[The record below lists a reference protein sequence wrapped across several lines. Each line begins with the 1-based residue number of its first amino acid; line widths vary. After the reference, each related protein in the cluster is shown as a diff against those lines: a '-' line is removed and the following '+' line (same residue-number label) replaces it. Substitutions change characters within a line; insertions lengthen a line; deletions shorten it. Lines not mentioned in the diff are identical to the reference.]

1 MPKPAAPAPPVLVV
15 HKPAAPPPPK
25 PAPEPA
31 PTPVVTPPPAQ
42 PKVVARPTYHA
53 MTRKPVE
60 HHISPVTFTLMT
72 AAPAVLAI
80 VALRP
85 R

>member
-1 MPKPAAPAPPVLVV
+1 MRPAPAPP
-15 HKPAAPPPPK
+15 APK
-25 PAPEPA
+25 PAPKPVPKPVAQPPA
-31 PTPVVTPPPAQ
+31 PPAPAPPRVIPVVV
-42 PKVVARPTYHA
+42 PKKPVARPTYHA
-53 MTRKPVE
+53 ATRKPVE
-60 HHISPVTFTLMT
+60 RHISPVTFTLMT

>member
-1 MPKPAAPAPPVLVV
+1 MTAPAPP
-15 HKPAAPPPPK
+15 
-25 PAPEPA
+25 
-31 PTPVVTPPPAQ
+31 PPPA
-42 PKVVARPTYHA
+42 PKKPVARPSYHA
-53 MTRKPVE
+53 AARKPVE

-80 VALRP
+80 IALRP

>member
-1 MPKPAAPAPPVLVV
+1 MVT
-15 HKPAAPPPPK
+15 PPPPK
-25 PAPEPA
+25 P
-31 PTPVVTPPPAQ
+31 
-42 PKVVARPTYHA
+42 VARPAYHA
-53 MTRKPVE
+53 PSRKPAE
-60 HHISPVTFTLMT
+60 HRISPVTFTLLT

>member
-1 MPKPAAPAPPVLVV
+1 MVASPTPKP
-15 HKPAAPPPPK
+15 
-25 PAPEPA
+25 
-31 PTPVVTPPPAQ
+31 
-42 PKVVARPTYHA
+42 VARPAYRA
-53 MTRKPVE
+53 ATRKPEE
-60 HHISPVTFTLMT
+60 HHISPVTFTLLT

>member
-1 MPKPAAPAPPVLVV
+1 MPRPAYRTEA
-15 HKPAAPPPPK
+15 
-25 PAPEPA
+25 
-31 PTPVVTPPPAQ
+31 
-42 PKVVARPTYHA
+42 
-53 MTRKPVE
+53 RKPVE
-60 HHISPVTFTLMT
+60 HHISPVTFTLLT

>member
-1 MPKPAAPAPPVLVV
+1 MPKPPVPAPPPRVY
-15 HKPAAPPPPK
+15 KAPAPPPPK
-25 PAPEPA
+25 PAPEPT
-31 PTPVVTPPPAQ
+31 PPPVVTPSPA
-42 PKVVARPTYHA
+42 PKPVARPSYHA
-53 MTRKPVE
+53 PARKPAE
-60 HHISPVTFTLMT
+60 RHISPVTFTLMT

>member
-1 MPKPAAPAPPVLVV
+1 MPAPP
-15 HKPAAPPPPK
+15 KPVPPPPLQVK
-25 PAPEPA
+25 APD
-31 PTPVVTPPPAQ
+31 PVVTPPPPPPP
-42 PKVVARPTYHA
+42 PKKPVARPAYHTAA
-53 MTRKPVE
+53 MKRPE

-72 AAPAVLAI
+72 SAPAVLAI

>member
-1 MPKPAAPAPPVLVV
+1 MARPAYHSTVRKPA
-15 HKPAAPPPPK
+15 
-25 PAPEPA
+25 
-31 PTPVVTPPPAQ
+31 
-42 PKVVARPTYHA
+42 
-53 MTRKPVE
+53 E

>member
-1 MPKPAAPAPPVLVV
+1 MPAPP
-15 HKPAAPPPPK
+15 KPVPPPPLQVK
-25 PAPEPA
+25 APD
-31 PTPVVTPPPAQ
+31 PVVTPPPPP
-42 PKVVARPTYHA
+42 PKKPVARPAYHTA
-53 MTRKPVE
+53 AVKRPE

>member
-1 MPKPAAPAPPVLVV
+1 M
-15 HKPAAPPPPK
+15 APPP
-25 PAPEPA
+25 AI
-31 PTPVVTPPPAQ
+31 Q
-42 PKVVARPTYHA
+42 PVARPRYRTPA
-53 MTRKPVE
+53 RKPVE
-60 HHISPVTFTLMT
+60 HHVSPVTFTLLT

>member
-1 MPKPAAPAPPVLVV
+1 MPEPA
-15 HKPAAPPPPK
+15 PK
-25 PAPEPA
+25 PAPKPVPKPPA
-31 PTPVVTPPPAQ
+31 PPAPPEVITAAA
-42 PKVVARPTYHA
+42 PKKPVARPMYHA
-53 MTRKPVE
+53 AARKPVE

-72 AAPAVLAI
+72 VTPAVLAI

>member
-1 MPKPAAPAPPVLVV
+1 MVTPP
-15 HKPAAPPPPK
+15 PPPPPPK
-25 PAPEPA
+25 KP
-31 PTPVVTPPPAQ
+31 
-42 PKVVARPTYHA
+42 VARPAYHTAA
-53 MTRKPVE
+53 MKRPE

>member
-1 MPKPAAPAPPVLVV
+1 MKMKP
-15 HKPAAPPPPK
+15 
-25 PAPEPA
+25 
-31 PTPVVTPPPAQ
+31 
-42 PKVVARPTYHA
+42 VARPAYHA
-53 MTRKPVE
+53 ATRKPQE

>member
-1 MPKPAAPAPPVLVV
+1 M
-15 HKPAAPPPPK
+15 
-25 PAPEPA
+25 
-31 PTPVVTPPPAQ
+31 TPPPAP
-42 PKVVARPTYHA
+42 PKVVARPSYHA
-53 MTRKPVE
+53 MSRKPVE

>member
-1 MPKPAAPAPPVLVV
+1 METPPAPPPK
-15 HKPAAPPPPK
+15 KP
-25 PAPEPA
+25 
-31 PTPVVTPPPAQ
+31 
-42 PKVVARPTYHA
+42 VARPAYRTA
-53 MTRKPVE
+53 AAKKVE

>member
-15 HKPAAPPPPK
+15 HKPAAPPPE

-31 PTPVVTPPPAQ
+31 PTPVVTPPPAP
-42 PKVVARPTYHA
+42 PKVVARPSYHA
-53 MTRKPVE
+53 MARKPVE

>member
-1 MPKPAAPAPPVLVV
+1 MKAPAPAVTP
-15 HKPAAPPPPK
+15 PAPPPKK
-25 PAPEPA
+25 P
-31 PTPVVTPPPAQ
+31 
-42 PKVVARPTYHA
+42 VARPAYRTA
-53 MTRKPVE
+53 AAKRPE
-60 HHISPVTFTLMT
+60 HHISPVIFTLMT

>member
-1 MPKPAAPAPPVLVV
+1 M
-15 HKPAAPPPPK
+15 
-25 PAPEPA
+25 
-31 PTPVVTPPPAQ
+31 
-42 PKVVARPTYHA
+42 ARPAYHA
-53 MTRKPVE
+53 AARKPVE

-80 VALRP
+80 VALRS

>member
-1 MPKPAAPAPPVLVV
+1 MIPAAAP
-15 HKPAAPPPPK
+15 KKAI
-25 PAPEPA
+25 
-31 PTPVVTPPPAQ
+31 
-42 PKVVARPTYHA
+42 ARPAYHA
-53 MTRKPVE
+53 AARKPVE
-60 HHISPVTFTLMT
+60 RHISPVTFTLMT

>member
-1 MPKPAAPAPPVLVV
+1 MHRAPAPP
-15 HKPAAPPPPK
+15 PPPP
-25 PAPEPA
+25 APA
-31 PTPVVTPPPAQ
+31 PTPPAPK
-42 PKVVARPTYHA
+42 PKVPRPAYHPTA
-53 MTRKPVE
+53 AHKPAE

>member
-1 MPKPAAPAPPVLVV
+1 PP
-15 HKPAAPPPPK
+15 PAPPPPA
-25 PAPEPA
+25 PAPA
-31 PTPVVTPPPAQ
+31 PK
-42 PKVVARPTYHA
+42 PKPVARPSYHTPA
-53 MTRKPVE
+53 RKPVE

>member
-1 MPKPAAPAPPVLVV
+1 MAIQAAAPKKA
-15 HKPAAPPPPK
+15 
-25 PAPEPA
+25 
-31 PTPVVTPPPAQ
+31 
-42 PKVVARPTYHA
+42 VARPHYQA
-53 MTRKPVE
+53 AARKPIE

-80 VALRP
+80 IALRP

>member
-1 MPKPAAPAPPVLVV
+1 M
-15 HKPAAPPPPK
+15 
-25 PAPEPA
+25 
-31 PTPVVTPPPAQ
+31 TPPPA
-42 PKVVARPTYHA
+42 PKPVARPAYH
-53 MTRKPVE
+53 TPSRKPPA

>member
-1 MPKPAAPAPPVLVV
+1 MPAPP
-15 HKPAAPPPPK
+15 KPVAPPPLQVK
-25 PAPEPA
+25 LPA
-31 PTPVVTPPPAQ
+31 PVVTPPPPP
-42 PKVVARPTYHA
+42 PKKPVARPAYRTA
-53 MTRKPVE
+53 AAKRPE

>member
-1 MPKPAAPAPPVLVV
+1 MT
-15 HKPAAPPPPK
+15 PPPPK
-25 PAPEPA
+25 KP
-31 PTPVVTPPPAQ
+31 
-42 PKVVARPTYHA
+42 VARPVYHA
-53 MTRKPVE
+53 AARKPAE

>member
-1 MPKPAAPAPPVLVV
+1 PPPPRVPAPAPPE
-15 HKPAAPPPPK
+15 
-25 PAPEPA
+25 PAPEP
-31 PTPVVTPPPAQ
+31 PPPPATAAP
-42 PKVVARPTYHA
+42 PKPVARPAYRTA
-53 MTRKPVE
+53 SRKPVE

>member
-1 MPKPAAPAPPVLVV
+1 M
-15 HKPAAPPPPK
+15 
-25 PAPEPA
+25 
-31 PTPVVTPPPAQ
+31 TPPPA
-42 PKVVARPTYHA
+42 PKPVARPTYHA
-53 MTRKPVE
+53 PSRKPAE

>member
-1 MPKPAAPAPPVLVV
+1 MTPPAPPPK
-15 HKPAAPPPPK
+15 KP
-25 PAPEPA
+25 
-31 PTPVVTPPPAQ
+31 
-42 PKVVARPTYHA
+42 VARPAYRTTVA
-53 MTRKPVE
+53 KRPE

>member
-1 MPKPAAPAPPVLVV
+1 MPRPA
-15 HKPAAPPPPK
+15 PPK
-25 PAPEPA
+25 PALAPPPAVEPPA
-31 PTPVVTPPPAQ
+31 PVVTPSAPP
-42 PKVVARPTYHA
+42 KRVARPAYHA
-53 MTRKPVE
+53 TARKPAE

-80 VALRP
+80 AALRP